1 MIRPITLISLILL
14 GFGAGVLSTN
24 LFSTGHE
31 TSKLMTDEEKKPLY
45 WVAPMDSNYRRD
57 SPGKSPM
64 GMDLVPVYE
73 EDDSLSVGTIKISPE
88 VINNLGVR
96 TIKVAKASL
105 HDAIKTVG
113 YVQYD
118 EDSLLHIHPRVE
130 GWIETLYVKAAGDP
144 VQANTPLY
152 TLYSPE
158 LVNAQEEFLIAI
170 NRNNQALFN
179 ASKARLQAL
188 QLSPSFIEKL
198 AVERKVKQSITF
210 YTPQS
215 GVIDGLQVREGFYV
229 KPGTTLMSIG
239 QLDTVWVEAEVFERD
254 AAKIHLEQ
262 PVTMTL
268 DYLPG
273 RSWEGKV
280 NYIYPTVEAK
290 TRTLRVR
297 LKFANPDLALKP
309 NMFAAV
315 QIHTS
320 STQQHLIVPKEAVI
334 RTGSQDRVVLAKG
347 DGRFKSVE
355 VQLGLWGKTHVEIL
369 NGLVEGDEIVT
380 SAQFLIDSESSKT
393 SDFKRME
400 GSANALWIEGEI
412 RQLDTENRVATIKHD
427 AVPDWGWPEMTMDF
441 NLDEGVDINQLAV
454 GQSLH
459 FEATKQQD
467 GSLSV
472 TGIHVMGMVGK
483 TYPSAKVGG
492 VINSIDIAN
501 RILNISRDA
510 IEKWDRP
517 AATMDFL
524 VADDIDMNT
533 LSPNMPIQFRFEIRD
548 DFVVVEITPQ
558 QSHSGH

>member
-170 NRNNQALFN
+170 NRNNQALIN

-400 GSANALWIEGEI
+400 GSANALWIAGEI

-467 GSLSV
+467 GSLRV
-472 TGIHVMGMVGK
+472 TGIHVMGMVEK

-501 RILNISRDA
+501 RTLNISRDA

>member
-1 MIRPITLISLILL
+1 LL

-170 NRNNQALFN
+170 NRNNQALIN

-400 GSANALWIEGEI
+400 GSANALWIAGEI

-501 RILNISRDA
+501 RTLNISRDA

>member
-170 NRNNQALFN
+170 NRNNQALIN

-369 NGLVEGDEIVT
+369 DGLVEGDEIVT

-400 GSANALWIEGEI
+400 GSANALWIAGEI
-412 RQLDTENRVATIKHD
+412 RQLDTENRIATIKHD

-501 RILNISRDA
+501 RTLNISRDA
-510 IEKWDRP
+510 IEKWSRP

-524 VADDIDMNT
+524 VANDIDMNT

>member
-1 MIRPITLISLILL
+1 MIRPITLISLMLL

-170 NRNNQALFN
+170 NRNNQALIN

-347 DGRFKSVE
+347 DGRFKSIE

-412 RQLDTENRVATIKHD
+412 RQLDTENRIATIKHD
-427 AVPDWGWPEMTMDF
+427 AVPDWGWPDMTMDF

-501 RILNISRDA
+501 RTLNISRDA

>member
-170 NRNNQALFN
+170 NRNNQALIN

-400 GSANALWIEGEI
+400 GSANALWIAGEI

-467 GSLSV
+467 GSLRV
-472 TGIHVMGMVGK
+472 TGIHVMGMVEK

-501 RILNISRDA
+501 RTLNISRDA

-558 QSHSGH
+558 QSHSSH

>member
-31 TSKLMTDEEKKPLY
+31 PSKLMTDEEKKPLY

-170 NRNNQALFN
+170 NRNNQALIN

-400 GSANALWIEGEI
+400 GSANALWIAGEI

-467 GSLSV
+467 GSLRV
-472 TGIHVMGMVGK
+472 TGIHVMGMVEK

-501 RILNISRDA
+501 RTLNISRDA

>member
-14 GFGAGVLSTN
+14 GFGAGVLSKN

-144 VQANTPLY
+144 VKANTPLY

-170 NRNNQALFN
+170 NRNNQALIN

-347 DGRFKSVE
+347 DDRFKSVE

-369 NGLVEGDEIVT
+369 NGLLEGDEIVT

-400 GSANALWIEGEI
+400 GSANALWIAGEI

-467 GSLSV
+467 GSLRV
-472 TGIHVMGMVGK
+472 TGIHVMGMVEK

-501 RILNISRDA
+501 RTLNISRDA

-524 VADDIDMNT
+524 VADDIDMDT

>member
-1 MIRPITLISLILL
+1 MNRSITLISLILL
-14 GFGAGVLSTN
+14 GFGAGVISTN
-24 LFSTGHE
+24 LFSTGHKANE
-31 TSKLMTDEEKKPLY
+31 ASVNEEKKPLY

-73 EDDSLSVGTIKISPE
+73 ENDSQSVGTVKISPE
-88 VINNLGVR
+88 VVNNLGVR
-96 TIKVAKASL
+96 TITTTKASL
-105 HDAIKTVG
+105 HDSIKTVG

-144 VQANTPLY
+144 VKANTPLY

-170 NRNNQALFN
+170 NRNNQALIN

-198 AVERKVKQSITF
+198 ASERKVKQSITF

-215 GVIDGLQVREGFYV
+215 GVIDGMQVREGFYV

-369 NGLVEGDEIVT
+369 SGLAEGDEIVT

-400 GSANALWIEGEI
+400 TSANTLWIAGEI
-412 RQLDTENRVATIKHD
+412 RQLDTENRVATIKHE
-427 AVPDWGWPEMTMDF
+427 AAPDWGWPEMTMDF
-441 NLDEGVDINQLAV
+441 NLDERVDVKQLAV

-459 FEATKQQD
+459 FEVTKQQD

-472 TGIHVMGMVGK
+472 TGIHVMGMAEK
-483 TYPSAKVGG
+483 TYPSAEVGG
-492 VINSIDIAN
+492 IINSIDIAN
-501 RILNISRDA
+501 RTLNISRDA

-533 LSPNMPIQFRFEIRD
+533 LSPNMSVQFRFEIQD
-548 DFVVVEITPQ
+548 DFVVVEIMPQ
-558 QSHSGH
+558 QSHAGH